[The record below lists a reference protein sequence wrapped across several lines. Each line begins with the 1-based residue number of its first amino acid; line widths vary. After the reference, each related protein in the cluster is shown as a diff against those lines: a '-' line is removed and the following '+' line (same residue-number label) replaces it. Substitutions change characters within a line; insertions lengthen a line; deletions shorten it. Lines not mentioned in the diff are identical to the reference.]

1 MQRAERV
8 KERAAESKQLLV
20 EAVRKSELGGDETK
34 AVDFEDMPDDD
45 DNVDELEEYEVSR
58 HALNPKPETLNPKP

>member
-58 HALNPKPETLNPKP
+58 HTLNPKP

>member
-34 AVDFEDMPDDD
+34 AVDFE
-45 DNVDELEEYEVSR
+45 V
-58 HALNPKPETLNPKP
+58 HAKHIEARP